1 LSDSGLPGVPAEGRR
16 HRGVGRAWRRALVY
30 FGLAEDDPVNPLFPR
45 HAATGSPATGEP
57 EVLAEIL
64 RKLDEQAV
72 AMAELRAEVERLR
85 ELPRPGRRPEAL

>member
-1 LSDSGLPGVPAEGRR
+1 MSVSGLPGGPPEGPHRR
-16 HRGVGRAWRRALVY
+16 RVWRRALVY
-30 FGLAEDDPVNPLFPR
+30 FGLAEDDPANPCFPR
-45 HAATGSPATGEP
+45 TAASKSLATGES

-85 ELPRPGRRPEAL
+85 ERQH

>member
-1 LSDSGLPGVPAEGRR
+1 MSDSGLPGDPSEGRR
-16 HRGVGRAWRRALVY
+16 RGRVWRRALVY

-45 HAATGSPATGEP
+45 TTAPESRAAGES

-85 ELPRPGRRPEAL
+85 ER